1 MRAMCELLPG
11 RSDSG
16 FSGETKSEEKE
27 IKD

>member
-1 MRAMCELLPG
+1 MRAMYKLLPG
-11 RSDSG
+11 WSDSA